1 MDENLVA
8 SIIIVTY
15 NSVGTVRECLRSVQA
30 FTHSTYEVIICDN
43 ASSDDTVNIISSVLP
58 QAKLVRN
65 TENLG
70 FAAANNL
77 GASQAS
83 GRVLAFINPDLYVS
97 ENWFEPLLV
106 CLESDPHVATASP
119 AIRHL
124 ANLEPI
130 EAIGNQIYLSGL
142 TYLQKYKPA
151 AKGEVETLIS
161 AFSGACFIIERQL
174 FEQVGGFCEDHFLY
188 YEDTDLSIRLSMLGL
203 KHLALPAVTVTHDY
217 HPSFTANKIFYLERN
232 RYLTNLSVY
241 PVWALAVT
249 LPSIILSE
257 LMIWAFCLLKGKV
270 YLGAKVRAWADIFN
284 RKAWLQGR
292 RKQYRGSQMASDLW
306 LSGLSPFI
314 NLQYLKRGFI
324 SHVAEAVLYI
334 VALPFV
340 GLIRLVILLVK
351 ARKS

>member
-15 NSVGTVRECLRSVQA
+15 NSAGTIRECLCSVQA
-30 FTHSTYEVIICDN
+30 FTHSPHEVIICDN
-43 ASSDDTVNIISSVLP
+43 ASTDGTIDVIASGFP
-58 QAKLVRN
+58 QVKLIRN
-65 TENLG
+65 TVNLG

-77 GASQAS
+77 AASQAS

-97 ENWFEPLLV
+97 ENWFEPLLA
-106 CLESDPHVATASP
+106 CLDSDPHIATASP

-142 TYLQKYKPA
+142 TYLQEYKPA
-151 AKGEVETLIS
+151 AKGEAETLIT

-174 FEQVGGFCEDHFLY
+174 FEQVEGFCEEHFLF

-203 KHLALPAVTVTHDY
+203 KHLALPAVKVTHDY

-241 PVWALAVT
+241 PVWALVIT
-249 LPSIILSE
+249 LPAVILSE

-270 YLGAKVRAWADIFN
+270 YLDAKARACVDFFKK
-284 RKAWLQGR
+284 KAWLQER
-292 RKQYRGSQMASDLW
+292 RRHFRGPQRVSDNW
-306 LSGLSPFI
+306 LAGLSPFI
-314 NLQYLKRGFI
+314 NLQYLKSGFI
-324 SHVAEAVLYI
+324 SHFAEAVLYI
-334 VALPFV
+334 IALPFV